1 MALKYVFDFFG
12 FCIFQKTEIFFF
24 HKRIL
29 EGLKLDY
36 DKDHVFLFA
45 NIFQL
50 HTLVF
55 GYR

>member
-12 FCIFQKTEIFFF
+12 FCIFQKKEIFFF

-45 NIFQL
+45 YIFQL